1 MQVSH
6 TVGAVAAVVGLLAG
20 IVSPE
25 GVVATAVES
34 KDVARVLASKKT
46 LRFCS
51 RTIEASSN
59 PDDNLTGIL
68 CEIRPTQV

>member
-6 TVGAVAAVVGLLAG
+6 AVGAVAAVVGLMAG

-34 KDVARVLASKKT
+34 KDVARVLASKKRKV
-46 LRFCS
+46 LL
-51 RTIEASSN
+51 E
-59 PDDNLTGIL
+59 DNRGELQ
-68 CEIRPTQV
+68 P